1 MCYFYDLRYKTGS
14 LRLLFVAP
22 KFWNMSK
29 LIFFV
34 DDDKMIINLLE
45 YTFQSRQKY
54 EVMSFESGEDCIQ
67 ALDKKPDLIVL
78 DHQLSGAG
86 EKKMDGIETLEK
98 IKDLNNGVPVIV
110 LTGYG
115 TNDLYQAFIGKGA
128 DRFLTK
134 DDYFIDSLIDT
145 IDDVLN

>member
-1 MCYFYDLRYKTGS
+1 
-14 LRLLFVAP
+14 
-22 KFWNMSK
+22 MSK
-29 LIFFV
+29 LIFIV

-67 ALDKKPDLIVL
+67 AMDRKPDLIVL

-110 LTGYG
+110 LTGFG
-115 TNDLYQAFIGKGA
+115 TDDLYHAFIGKGA

-145 IDDVLN
+145 IEDVIN